1 LLFFFEFI
9 SERSCSIAST
19 NWDASLRPLKKHD
32 CCLHLQRCND
42 GQKTDLQRTKIDMRC
57 KWARE
62 GLVDSCVRNFRPF
75 FFFYCR
81 DFAKKR
87 NWKIKYRSTW
97 ASSTLII
104 IFSEMWKFSKHFFF
118 FRKIIIWCNTWELCH
133 LSKWNPQN

>member
-9 SERSCSIAST
+9 SDRSCSIAST
-19 NWDASLRPLKKHD
+19 NWDTSLRPLKKHD

-75 FFFYCR
+75 FSFTV
-81 DFAKKR
+81 KISPKR
-87 NWKIKYRSTW
+87 EIEKS
-97 ASSTLII
+97 
-104 IFSEMWKFSKHFFF
+104 
-118 FRKIIIWCNTWELCH
+118 NTVVPGPVRH
-133 LSKWNPQN
+133 